1 MTTLLYE
8 RLQDAFREFGWTRI
22 PEVVDHHAEEAAKHN
37 ISYLEFLD
45 KLLQE
50 ELLAKRERFI
60 RMKTRVAHLPFH
72 KTLDQFDFSFQPSI
86 EERRIRERGCSSNA
100 IIRKPSHACTYPDSN
115 VTRLPLQKLNEKKSE
130 KYIWELLTGIAS
142 GAAFVHFNSAYL
154 PDLARCSAQ
163 MHQMRRFGRNMGP
176 MKCKSASDGTDP
188 PQHGP
193 NEVQK
198 CIR

>member
-8 RLQDAFREFGWTRI
+8 RLQDAFQAFGWTRI

-60 RMKTRVAHLPFH
+60 RMKTRMARLPFH

-86 EERRIRERGCSSNA
+86 DERRIRELATLRFLAHRENL
-100 IIRKPSHACTYPDSN
+100 IF
-115 VTRLPLQKLNEKKSE
+115 
-130 KYIWELLTGIAS
+130 LTS
-142 GAAFVHFNSAYL
+142 
-154 PDLARCSAQ
+154 
-163 MHQMRRFGRNMGP
+163 RRR
-176 MKCKSASDGTDP
+176 
-188 PQHGP
+188 
-193 NEVQK
+193 
-198 CIR
+198 